1 MNIVNGLVP
10 KIYALGTKPINIY
23 LIPHSH
29 LDPGWIETFEDYYK
43 QKVRSILTNIIN
55 ELWP

>member
-1 MNIVNGLVP
+1 MNGLVP